1 MHAMSTMSTMKVSTA
16 RGGALGAK
24 RAVSSARALRARV
37 DMSAATSF
45 TRDRAAVVAS
55 ATKRATSYAH
65 TNRKGLAAFVE
76 RASTKQ
82 MKGDL
87 IPFRVGMTLKVGVTV
102 AEGNKTRVQP
112 YEGVVI
118 AIHRAG
124 VATTV
129 TVRKTMQGFGVERV
143 FPVHSPLCTFEEV
156 RGAGKPVVRNFVSSM
171 LDRDDGSDEARVRG
185 VGRRA
190 TRDARPSVE
199 RRRRSRAM
207 SPPRAIETI
216 ARSRHRLVVFSI
228 SQTDDARASSFLA
241 PITGSSRQALLPAQ
255 ARREASE
262 TQDSLRRQEGPGEEV
277 SAMRRRVGS
286 SSRIVA
292 SSRHLIHR
300 TSSFNRPAP
309 PSRREFGAKPNVN
322 VPPHASTPHAWTMT
336 VTLRSSDDET
346 FVVDDDVA
354 LCVARR
360 PRTRRASRD
369 ASIARFL

>member
-1 MHAMSTMSTMKVSTA
+1 MIFVSNHHP
-16 RGGALGAK
+16 LGK
-24 RAVSSARALRARV
+24 RHRHHPPQTPSRAARALRARV
-37 DMSAATSF
+37 DMSAAVSF
-45 TRDRAAVVAS
+45 TRERAAVVAS

-76 RASTKQ
+76 RASAKQ

-143 FPVHSPLCTFEEV
+143 FPVHSPLCTFEEI
-156 RGAGKPVVRNFVSSM
+156 RGAGKPVVRHFISLTM
-171 LDRDDGSDEARVRG
+171 RARRRFSHPSQV
-185 VGRRA
+185 RRA
-190 TRDARPSVE
+190 KLFYLRKLVGKQAKLKTR
-199 RRRRSRAM
+199 
-207 SPPRAIETI
+207 
-216 ARSRHRLVVFSI
+216 
-228 SQTDDARASSFLA
+228 FLN
-241 PITGSSRQALLPAQ
+241 PTR
-255 ARREASE
+255 
-262 TQDSLRRQEGPGEEV
+262 
-277 SAMRRRVGS
+277 
-286 SSRIVA
+286 
-292 SSRHLIHR
+292 
-300 TSSFNRPAP
+300 F
-309 PSRREFGAKPNVN
+309 

-360 PRTRRASRD
+360 PRRD
-369 ASIARFL
+369 ARAET